1 MVIDFSKINYK
12 EKPILILK
20 NLDGTAI
27 QTLGYAFNVMGEF
40 SYNEISTLTFDL
52 PAQVDGIPTP
62 HYDDVVGMRIIDLH
76 EIGQFILIDPD
87 EDSDGIKTM
96 KSCKAYSLEYEFA
109 KKNITLESGTYNFW
123 NPLNSKDTIIGRI
136 LEKMPDWS
144 IGTVDESLIG
154 KYRTFEVTEEKIYDF
169 IKSSVQEEYGCI
181 FEFDTYNRI
190 INVVSV
196 TANVETKPI
205 YLSKERLIKEIE
217 INEDSDSIVTCLDVN
232 GAEGV
237 SIRSVNP
244 TGTNKIYN
252 LDYFMNTV
260 NFSEEFIGKWKRWE
274 QACESYQSIY
284 YNTTMEYNLKTAC
297 KLAKQAA
304 LVDLKGELT
313 TLENE
318 QAVIVQAVSQK
329 IETKY
334 TLSEIKEKIYDKKEE
349 IADMEAQISDID
361 DEMTELFETLS
372 NINSMLAMDR
382 CAEDGTYVYFSPEEI
397 SILQKY
403 FIEDSIQ
410 DETFVAATAATYE
423 NEDISN
429 SVNSVEL
436 NITDSDIETISDSNG
451 KILRTISGGTLTI
464 GSLTANIIKAT
475 IELNNDDT
483 FVMTTYLDN
492 GVVGETSFSSG
503 SVSLIGEYKIIVS
516 NNNKLSFMIYDGTL
530 YFTKNTTDYE
540 QHEIEWE
547 LYEYGKQVLKEKSV
561 PTYDF
566 TVDCGNF
573 LSMDDFIAFKNSLTL
588 GKRLY
593 LDLDNK
599 EGVLTPYVVT
609 VKIDYEDSSYFE
621 MEFSSTYTTSDKQ
634 FALAKLLEQSVSMG
648 KKLNVKSNVYNE
660 FVNSGASTR
669 VKSFMESALD
679 VAKNTVLSSGNQ
691 AIEFGDAGIR
701 VRKWTDD
708 KHTSYDD
715 EQIWIVDNMIAFTTD
730 NWSTASMAIGKIY
743 DANLG
748 TYIPATSE
756 YDPEKIYYYRV
767 GDREPYT
774 YVHYIYSEDTWN
786 ISYPSLYYKS
796 GGYSYGIAAPYL
808 VGTIIAGENLTIDTK
823 NGAFRV
829 DESGVYIDSL
839 KFYITHNGSSYD
851 TTLGEEFEALQAAT
865 DKVANDM
872 NDAIQEINE
881 EIARTVTTYYQEKM
895 PNDAHEG
902 DLWYTT
908 GTSHEYMF
916 RNIKEGDSV
925 KGFDY
930 DRTTQPECTVEEVVI
945 ALSDGT
951 TYSST
956 SDGKLIDDRGDIIYA
971 DGIWTDLSYGIFVGM
986 GMNYPTAITVN
997 VENPFYSAILGDCYT
1012 DFVAGKLFRYDG
1024 RSWDEITD
1032 KDILIAIEN
1041 AANAQ
1046 TTADSKIVS
1055 YYQNFEPYKPTIGDI
1070 WYNTAESNSVTRH
1083 IEVGDNLSQK
1093 TLYFDKS
1100 NFPTSYSCSENE
1112 FVIETSDEK
1121 YNAGIY
1127 VNTVPN
1133 KLVVRQGSTYSHVY
1147 DYSTNS
1153 LIRESMTL
1161 SSSFGIVANVDK
1173 NSPFYAGITATF
1185 TNSYIPKK
1193 LYRYDGYKWVLV
1205 EDGEISTI
1213 KNEVSENTKTIAKF
1227 ITEDKNYL
1235 NATKLNGVIDST
1247 NAQMQSAAGNVLF
1260 DSDGIW
1266 LLNKTTKSSST
1277 KAIWMNENGM
1287 LFGSGTATENPAT
1300 SEDWTWTTA
1309 ITHDGITAEALAG
1322 KYLSGCEIY
1331 GGYLNINNN
1340 FIVSRTGVLTAKQ
1353 GIFNGTVQA
1362 SDFKDKAGN
1371 SMMSNYKFTSDYL
1384 SLYGLEILND
1394 SDEQTLYIDSD
1405 GNITMKGSITL
1416 GVGSKIQWAN
1426 IDETDSSA
1434 YKTANSA
1441 YEYADDAYYYAD
1453 DAYSYASS
1461 AYTRASN
1468 ARTLA
1473 QNIANGKYSGGT
1485 FIDGTSIYSP
1495 QIYAK
1500 DFNVIP
1506 TDSGSSGSFNLYAYY
1521 ESSLLHCFKL
1531 GYFGGDAPYVTFSSP
1546 CSAYAQ
1552 WRFTNTNFY
1561 GNISFSGATV
1571 TGLTTTAKFG

>member
-1 MVIDFSKINYK
+1 MVIDFSKVNLK
-12 EKPILILK
+12 EKPVLVLK

-27 QTLGYAFNVMGEF
+27 QTLGFAFEVSADL
-40 SYNEISTLTFDL
+40 SYNEISTLNFEL
-52 PAQVDGIPTP
+52 PSQINGVPTP
-62 HYDDVVGMRIIDLH
+62 HYDDVVGMRIIDLVDY
-76 EIGQFILIDPD
+76 GQFILIDPKEKS
-87 EDSDGIKTM
+87 EDVKKT
-96 KSCKAYSLEYEFA
+96 KICTAYSLEYEFT
-109 KKNITLESGTYNFW
+109 KKKITLENGTYNFW
-123 NPLNSKDTIIGRI
+123 NPLAPEDTILGRI
-136 LEKMPDWS
+136 LEVMPDWS
-144 IGTVDESLIG
+144 IGEVDNDLIG
-154 KYRTFEVTEEKIYDF
+154 KYRTFEVIDDKAYDF
-169 IKSSVQEEYGCI
+169 IKNDVQETYKCI
-181 FEFDTYNRI
+181 FEFDTYNRV
-190 INVVSV
+190 INIKS
-196 TANVETKPI
+196 ANSDIEVKQI

-217 INEDSDSIVTCLDVN
+217 IEESSDSIVTCLDVN

-252 LDYFMNTV
+252 LDYFMNTT
-260 NFSEEFIGKWKRWE
+260 NFTEEFIEKWRHWE
-274 QACESYQSIY
+274 QTYESYQSIY
-284 YNTTMEYNLKTAC
+284 YNTTIEYNLKTAC
-297 KLAKQAA
+297 KLTKQAA
-304 LVDLKGELT
+304 LVDLQGELT

-318 QAVIVQAVSQK
+318 QAVVVQAISQK
-329 IETKY
+329 LEPKY
-334 TLSEIKEKIYDKKEE
+334 TLTEIKEKIYNKKEE
-349 IADMEAQISDID
+349 IADMKAQITDID
-361 DEMTELFETLS
+361 TELSELHEKLS
-372 NINSMLAMDR
+372 NINDMLAFDR
-382 CAEDGTYVYFSPEEI
+382 STDDAYVFFTPEEL
-397 SILQKY
+397 SVLKKY

-410 DETFVAATAATYE
+410 DETFVAATATTYE

-436 NITDSDIETISDSNG
+436 TITESDIEIISDSNG
-451 KILRTISGGTLTI
+451 KILRTISGGSLNI
-464 GSLTANIIKAT
+464 GTLTANIIKAT
-475 IELNNDDT
+475 IEFNDDDT
-483 FVMTTYLDN
+483 FVMTMYLDN
-492 GVVGETSFSSG
+492 GVVGETSFTSG
-503 SVSLIGEYKIIVS
+503 NVSLIGEYKIISS
-516 NNNKLSFMIYDGTL
+516 NNHKLSFMIYNGTL
-530 YFTKNTTDYE
+530 YFTKNTTDFE
-540 QHEIEWE
+540 QHAIEWE
-547 LYEYGKQVLKEKSV
+547 LYEYGKEVLKELSEPIYNFSV
-561 PTYDF
+561 DS
-566 TVDCGNF
+566 GNF
-573 LSMDDFIAFKNSLTL
+573 LTLDDFISFKNELEL
-588 GKRLY
+588 GRKLY
-593 LDLDNK
+593 LKLDDN
-599 EGVLTPYVVT
+599 EPLMPYVVD
-609 VKIDYEDSSYFE
+609 VSIDFEDLSSFSLNFSSSYTKSNKF
-621 MEFSSTYTTSDKQ
+621 FSIDSM
-634 FALAKLLEQSVSMG
+634 LEESVSMG

-701 VRKWTDD
+701 VRKWADD
-708 KHTSYDD
+708 EHTSYDD

-748 TYIPATSE
+748 TYTPATSE

-786 ISYPSLYYKS
+786 IAYPSLYYKS

-895 PNDAHEG
+895 PDDAHEG
-902 DLWYTT
+902 DLWYTI

-956 SDGKLIDDRGDIIYA
+956 SDGKLIDNRGEIIYA
-971 DGIWTDLSYGIFVGM
+971 DGIWTEFSYGIVVSM
-986 GMNYPTAITVN
+986 GSNYPTAITVN

-1012 DFVAGKLFRYDG
+1012 EFIAGKLFRYDG
-1024 RSWDEITD
+1024 RSWDEIID
-1032 KDILIAIEN
+1032 KDIIIAIEN

-1046 TTADSKIVS
+1046 ATADSKIVS

-1112 FVIETSDEK
+1112 LVIETSDEK

-1133 KLVVRQGSTYSHVY
+1133 RLVVRQGGTYSQVY
-1147 DYSTNS
+1147 DYSTSS

-1161 SSSFGIVANVDK
+1161 SSSFGIVADVDK

-1309 ITHDGITAEALAG
+1309 ITHDGITADALAG

-1340 FIVSRTGVLTAKQ
+1340 FIVSRTGVLTAEQ
-1353 GIFNGTVQA
+1353 GIFKGTVQA
-1362 SDFKDKAGN
+1362 SDFKDEADN

-1416 GVGSKIQWAN
+1416 GAGSKIQWAN

-1441 YEYADDAYYYAD
+1441 YDYADDAYDYAD

-1485 FIDGTSIYSP
+1485 FIDGTSIYAP
-1495 QIYAK
+1495 EIYSNE
-1500 DFNVIP
+1500 FNVFP
-1506 TDSGSSGSFNLYAYY
+1506 ENDGDNEGSFNLYAYY
-1521 ESSLLHCFKL
+1521 GSSLYHFLRIHYYESTAPMIIFDSPSN
-1531 GYFGGDAPYVTFSSP
+1531 GYAYWNFPVTEFS
-1546 CSAYAQ
+1546 
-1552 WRFTNTNFY
+1552 
-1561 GNISFSGATV
+1561 GNIDFSDATV
-1571 TGLTTTAKFG
+1571 TGITAKFG